1 MYFHLKFLHVLL
13 AIIAIGFTSSF
24 GLIQARARKAG
35 DVKEMKFAL
44 HLISAMSAISTLC
57 FVVLVLIGVAMVHMA
72 GIGFRPIWVHGS
84 LALWLVAFALG
95 FFVAKP
101 AMVKRLA
108 ILESR
113 GPTDPEFIALGKRS
127 AKLGG
132 FLSLI
137 ALAIVWMMVA
147 KP

>member
-1 MYFHLKFLHVLL
+1 MYFLLKFLHVLL
-13 AIIAIGFTSSF
+13 AIVAIGFTSSF

-35 DVKEMKFAL
+35 DVKELKFAL
-44 HLISAMSAISTLC
+44 SLISVMSAISTGC
-57 FVVLVLIGVAMVHMA
+57 FVVLVLIGVVMVQIG
-72 GIGFRPIWVHGS
+72 GIGFRPIWIHGS
-84 LALWLVAFALG
+84 LALWLLAFALG
-95 FFVAKP
+95 FFVMKP
-101 AMVKRLA
+101 ATARRLE

-113 GPTDPEFIALGKRS
+113 GPSDPEFIALSKRS
-127 AKLGG
+127 GMLGG